1 MKIKDKLIRFLLLA
15 SGIIY
20 FWAIISVGLISVSP
34 ENPNKVELKDES
46 GNVVLDSEDKPILVD
61 ADPPVIEEFFLTT
74 ISLIGTALAIHTGT
88 ILGIEIEQPTVPQG
102 EEQPPKGIF
111 KKIWNSKFITWVKK
125 IITSFIKFDLNKIP
139 EVATVLYISGL
150 VIGVI
155 FYFIESRSPASAELL
170 KTSWSSL
177 LGLLAGVW
185 AAKSDEE

>member
-1 MKIKDKLIRFLLLA
+1 MKIKDTLIRFLLIA

-20 FWAIISVGLISVSP
+20 IWAIISVGLVSVSP
-34 ENPNKVELKDES
+34 ENPNKVEQKDEL
-46 GNVVLDSEDKPILVD
+46 GNIVLDSEDKTILVD

-88 ILGIEIEQPTVPQG
+88 ILGIEIKEPSVTVRG
-102 EEQPPKGIF
+102 EPESKGFF
-111 KKIWNSKFITWVKK
+111 KKILNSNFIRWVRK
-125 IITSFIKFDLNKIP
+125 ILTSIIKFDLQKIP

-185 AAKSDEE
+185 AAESVEK